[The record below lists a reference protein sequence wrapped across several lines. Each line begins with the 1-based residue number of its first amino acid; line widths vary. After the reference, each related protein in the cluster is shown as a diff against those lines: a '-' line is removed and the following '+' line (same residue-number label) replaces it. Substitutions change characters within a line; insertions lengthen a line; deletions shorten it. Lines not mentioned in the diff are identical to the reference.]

1 MKVNNRLFL
10 CAIQVL
16 KKNVNNVKKYYLIA
30 ISILLRALNF
40 LLNNIDEICRI
51 LNTYNVRK
59 KNKDN

>member
-40 LLNNIDEICRI
+40 LLNNIDETCRI